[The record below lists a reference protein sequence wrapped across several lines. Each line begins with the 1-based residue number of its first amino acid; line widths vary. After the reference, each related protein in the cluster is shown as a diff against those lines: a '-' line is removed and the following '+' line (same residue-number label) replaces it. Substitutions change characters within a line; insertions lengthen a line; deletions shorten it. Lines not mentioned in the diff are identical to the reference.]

1 MTEQST
7 IDLIN
12 KASGTRLVLC
22 KDEFSSYDA
31 YDENYIVEIKNRREY
46 YEEKMIE
53 AMKLFSNYQKAQI
66 GGKYFLYAVTDD
78 NGVWIYNITTNIE
91 IILKS
96 SLIALKCPMST
107 DFSNKDKIIKY
118 SYALPESMAKN
129 LM

>member
-7 IDLIN
+7 IDFIN

-31 YDENYIVEIKNRREY
+31 YDENYIVEVKNRRKY
-46 YEEKMIE
+46 YRDKMIE

-66 GGKYFLYAVTDD
+66 SGKHFLYVVTDD
-78 NGVWIYNITTNIE
+78 NGVWVYNITTNIE
-91 IILKS
+91 TILKS
-96 SLIALKCPMST
+96 TLIALSCPMST
-107 DFSNKDKIIKY
+107 DFSSKSKIIKY
-118 SYALPESMAKN
+118 SYALPECMAKK